1 MGLFKM
7 FKHKEEK
14 NNKLQ
19 FSPQVVKTDN
29 VSQTLAE
36 ISKTYNISVSNLDFD
51 ILTVETFVKLD
62 QESDFVSIDE
72 QTIDLIKS
80 VEKEIDCGGVVG
92 TPVRIFGQTVI
103 VGGGG
108 KEKKK
113 VEELEKGVSFLK
125 ARCPKIIVEVSGGI
139 TLEKLER
146 IKHLPVDF
154 VSSGSIITKA
164 TWKDISLEVK

>member
-72 QTIDLIKS
+72 QTIDLIKKRNLL
-80 VEKEIDCGGVVG
+80 ENQFFEIKQSYELKIRKFDFSDNFEL
-92 TPVRIFGQTVI
+92 I
-103 VGGGG
+103 G
-108 KEKKK
+108 KLGANKTLTEAFYD
-113 VEELEKGVSFLK
+113 VSPASILNYSEMLEHILIEELEKKGFEVYSEKISEENFL
-125 ARCPKIIVEVSGGI
+125 
-139 TLEKLER
+139 TY
-146 IKHLPVDF
+146 IK
-154 VSSGSIITKA
+154 KQ
-164 TWKDISLEVK
+164 